1 MAVTP
6 NLGLEQESLNE
17 KYSIDRING
26 NNTKI
31 DDFAFEVR
39 TAIQDLRDRIAALQE
54 VISDD

>member
-31 DDFAFEVR
+31 DDFALEVR